1 MSENL
6 YEVIAEG
13 ATILKCVGTI
23 NNPETGE
30 VFYENESVFYP
41 KGTVVSE
48 SDISPVVI
56 KDYDNGDAHILSL
69 ISRIK
74 TAKKAEVS
82 EPEVE
87 DTDDVKLSEPVEGYD
102 TMNAPTILK
111 LIGESDSDLVSAIEA
126 YEKQN
131 KGRSQILKA
140 IV

>member
-41 KGTVVSE
+41 KGTIISE

-56 KDYDNGDAHILSL
+56 KDYDNGDSHILSL

-87 DTDDVKLSEPVEGYD
+87 DTDDAKLSEPVEGYD
-102 TMNAPTILK
+102 AMNAPTILK

-140 IV
+140 IN